1 MRFDWQQLSPGER
14 DVLLRHFL
22 LKSTVKAPVTPE
34 KVCAV
39 MEKTHYL
46 SCFTNE
52 EGKASFKGKY
62 LRSPKLFGW
71 IGNVLSVATQGV
83 HASFGPHAY
92 VFAFGRGMAG
102 NPVANGYVE
111 IWTGSPEH
119 MKSTIAVTPDQEPVA
134 H

>member
-52 EGKASFKGKY
+52 EGKAVIQFVTTKKGVRSGVSTSENLTEGIFKAA
-62 LRSPKLFGW
+62 LRAKGIELEDGAPAAL
-71 IGNVLSVATQGV
+71 NARRRSVRAA
-83 HASFGPHAY
+83 HA
-92 VFAFGRGMAG
+92 
-102 NPVANGYVE
+102 
-111 IWTGSPEH
+111 
-119 MKSTIAVTPDQEPVA
+119 
-134 H
+134 